1 MRRLSLDFH
10 RGDTRGRLL
19 RFTILA
25 LGVIAALACVVQ
37 FQALRKEA
45 TLWDAKLED
54 LTQLAKRKAI
64 SLGVST
70 RDGKVPVEE
79 VKRANLVL
87 EQMTVPW
94 GVLFSELEA
103 TAGDGLALLAIQ
115 PDVPSRQVRIAG
127 VAASLPV
134 VTQFVTRLEA
144 QPHLGRVH
152 LVEHELRS
160 GSAGKPVAFSILAS
174 WVDGK

>member
-103 TAGDGLALLAIQ
+103 TAGD
-115 PDVPSRQVRIAG
+115 
-127 VAASLPV
+127 
-134 VTQFVTRLEA
+134 
-144 QPHLGRVH
+144 
-152 LVEHELRS
+152 
-160 GSAGKPVAFSILAS
+160 
-174 WVDGK
+174 